1 MATKKKKK
9 NKKRTLSVENGIP
22 KITEEEKVVD
32 TPEDNKEEASEIVEV
47 PVTCTMVGQ
56 KVSASGEFVGVV
68 KKQRYIDSL
77 KMLLVYIDSE
87 DGKVTDY
94 CCNAHVCKILKGDT

>member
-9 NKKRTLSVENGIP
+9 SKKRTLSVENGIP
-22 KITEEEKVVD
+22 KITEEEEVVD
-32 TPEDNKEEASEIVEV
+32 TEEVSEIVEV
-47 PVTCTMVGQ
+47 PVICTMVGQ
-56 KVSASGEFVGVV
+56 KVRTGGGFIGVV

-94 CCNAHVCKILKGDT
+94 CCNAHVCRILKED